1 MECCL
6 GHYWECHL
14 GVGWGLWLA
23 PGSACHWGQHLD
35 LQRESLLDQQMDLQR
50 ESLWDQQ
57 MVLHLVTH
65 LEVHWV
71 LQWGHCLAALKDC
84 QKDQSWG
91 CLLVV
96 CWACYWVHYLADDW
110 GQLWAPDWG
119 CCWVCH

>member
-14 GVGWGLWLA
+14 EAGWGLWLA
-23 PGSACHWGQHLD
+23 PGLACRWGQHLD
-35 LQRESLLDQQMDLQR
+35 LQRESLWDLR
-50 ESLWDQQ
+50 

-91 CLLVV
+91 CLLVG
-96 CWACYWVHYLADDW
+96 CWACYWVHYLAD
-110 GQLWAPDWG
+110 G
-119 CCWVCH
+119 